1 MSDETRDIA
10 IESRNEIKN
19 VKELIKQHIS
29 ETREYRSEVYARI
42 DKIEAKVGE
51 HHDLF
56 EQGKGAWKAAAAI
69 GAIVSAIVASG
80 LALLAK
86 IAGFIRIA

>member
-19 VKELIKQHIS
+19 VKELIKEHIA
-29 ETREYRSEVYARI
+29 ETREYRSEVHARI
-42 DKIEAKVGE
+42 DKIEATVGT
-51 HHDLF
+51 HHNAF
-56 EQGKGAWKAAAAI
+56 EQMKGAWKAAAAI

-86 IAGFIRIA
+86 VAGFIRIA